1 VSVIVLT
8 GASAGIGAAAAVELT
23 RLGHEVVATGRSADK
38 LDAVHH
44 QMRAASP
51 AGAAVPEP
59 VVADLA
65 SLDEVRRLAATVL
78 DRCPV
83 INVLANNAGLTTS
96 RRQVSADGFE
106 LTFAVNHLAPFLLT
120 NLLSERLA
128 TSGGRVVTTSS
139 AMHRVGRIHFDD
151 VDLEHRWGGTR
162 AYGQSKLANIL
173 FTSELRRRDHLP
185 ATCYHP
191 GGVNTELN
199 RESRVAVLSRPLGH
213 FMRTPEQGADTL
225 VWLATS
231 AEGGTPTAL
240 YYSKR
245 KPAKTSAAA
254 QDPASAARLWELSA
268 RMVGVVAV

>member
-1 VSVIVLT
+1 MSVIVLT

-23 RLGHEVVATGRSADK
+23 RLGHEVVATGRSPDK
-38 LDAVHH
+38 LDAVHQ

-51 AGAAVPEP
+51 ARVAVPEP

-78 DRCPV
+78 GRCKV
-83 INVLANNAGLTTS
+83 IDVLANNAGLTTS

-106 LTFAVNHLAPFLLT
+106 LIFAVNHLAPFLLT

-139 AMHRVGRIHFDD
+139 AVHRFGRIHFDD
-151 VDLEHRWGGTR
+151 IDLEHGWGGTR

-173 FTSELRRRDHLP
+173 FTSELRRRDHLS

-191 GGVNTELN
+191 GGVNTELS
-199 RESRVAVLSRPLGH
+199 RESRVAVLSRTFGR

-240 YYSKR
+240 YYAKR
-245 KPAKTSAAA
+245 KAAKTSAAA
-254 QDPASAARLWELSA
+254 QDMASAARLWELSA
-268 RMVGVVAV
+268 RMVGLAGA